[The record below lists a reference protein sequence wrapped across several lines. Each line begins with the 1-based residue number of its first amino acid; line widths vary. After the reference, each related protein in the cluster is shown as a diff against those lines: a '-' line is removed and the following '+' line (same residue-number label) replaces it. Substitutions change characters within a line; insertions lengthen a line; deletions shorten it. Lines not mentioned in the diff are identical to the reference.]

1 LLEARARVTRM
12 ATPHDSSLH
21 GKGATPL
28 TCQASARPGWRR
40 RRKYPTTLATG
51 RRRSSPSERAGQRPY
66 AAFSDIRNA
75 SCYLQN
81 PPQAPLAQPRRCTI
95 APTAEG
101 SRSGPIRVFH
111 TRRNTA
117 PSVGPLAGAGFSH
130 RSGGNSDA
138 LGLLRRRHCD
148 CGSSITWYFVAVLLG
163 SGTTDC
169 KTLSARYR
177 NILHNRHLRQSKG
190 NQGLRR
196 PGPGGCKILPR
207 RALIANQSGCRIRC
221 SRVELAA

>member
-1 LLEARARVTRM
+1 MARALRLSLVRQVRGRVGGGGEN
-12 ATPHDSSLH
+12 TPPRSPPADADHRHQSGQGNALTLPSVTS
-21 GKGATPL
+21 GTQAVISKIPL
-28 TCQASARPGWRR
+28 
-40 RRKYPTTLATG
+40 
-51 RRRSSPSERAGQRPY
+51 
-66 AAFSDIRNA
+66 N
-75 SCYLQN
+75 
-81 PPQAPLAQPRRCTI
+81 QAPLAQPRRCTI